1 MLDIQFQ
8 IGFAGLTWGAV
19 LMIIIGAVL
28 LYLGIARKMEPLLLV
43 PIGFAII
50 LVNLPF
56 GGLMDT
62 MVNGEVMGY
71 FVVGG
76 EPVGVLAKV
85 FNVGLT
91 QELIPVFIFLGL
103 GAMTDFGPIIA
114 NPKTLLLGAGAQ
126 FGVYFAFFVALL
138 LGFSINEAASIGIIG
153 GADGPTSIYLANRL
167 APKFIGAI
175 AVAAYTYM
183 ALVPIIQPP
192 IIKLFTTK
200 KERAIYMKPQLRE
213 VSRREKI
220 IFPVLGAIVIILL
233 VPQSAPLIGL
243 FMLGNLL
250 RESGVTKRLAEAA
263 SGALI
268 NILTILLGLSVG
280 GFMSSQNFLNLES
293 LSVFGLGILAFAV
306 ATAAGILMAKFMN
319 LFLKEKINP
328 MIGAAG
334 VSAVPMGARVVQKM
348 GQQAN
353 PRNFLLMQ
361 AMGPNVAGVI
371 GTATAAGIFLG
382 LLG

>member
-167 APKFIGAI
+167 APKFIGVI

-334 VSAVPMGARVVQKM
+334 VSAVPMAARVVQKM